1 MKFLFTLLL
10 LATLSTTKAQTP
22 LCVAYHGCG
31 GATVV
36 AYQGDLGWSSITYD
50 FQRFL
55 GGSWVTIHQS
65 IENFHLVIPGDIV
78 VATQYRTLL
87 RNNATSEE
95 RISNGVTVDP
105 AKFNNT
111 VIKPKPVITFYWGT
125 SVTSGSNYV
134 EVLPKS
140 GGIDGMRP
148 PFTYKIKKKNSFVF
162 DQKISTT
169 GIFFT
174 FNIEANQDYVIT
186 VTDYCGQVDSV
197 AGAVGFGA
205 FGRVTAR
212 SCAGASIELSSVAS
226 GQNLAHRLPI
236 TFGLAPLA
244 DSINA
249 NNVPESVLAG
259 LSYTYP
265 AGISSGFTAKRY
277 VVRARDAFGVLS
289 DYGVV
294 STGLAPP
301 NPFIVSIGPSAGY
314 CNLFITL
321 YGNYV
326 ESGIRRAG
334 DNQPYTFTPGTT
346 ITNIKYGFTY
356 DIVVKDSCG
365 IISAPLTESFNA
377 FSPIIN
383 NVVVTNT
390 GCDNKVTVTATSC
403 TGNPEY
409 RLQLVGQPDSGWQR
423 ANVFNNVAG
432 AIEFYTLSVRDGN
445 SPIVSWQVYVP
456 PFSAIVEINQFNG
469 FCGSLGDIRVVNVS
483 AGLPPYQYAISYDG
497 INFSPYSFG
506 NSFTHLVPG
515 TYDVKVKDSCGNI
528 FRSTEAYQQTQVG
541 DWYYVNETGF
551 RTTCTAVNE
560 QAGGFIRFGI
570 QQPYNIY
577 GAITTP
583 YQYELKEVIGTN
595 GNSIQ
600 YGKVAR
606 TGQTDDTT
614 FTISGLPAGKGYGI
628 FITNRCGDPVT
639 AKNRAVNN
647 FFIPLQ
653 NLPEPAI
660 TVNSSNCSQPFIE
673 VSNLP
678 NSGVIKIFK
687 GRDTTGSVVNLAT
700 PATSISLAGGYYTI
714 KVFTPNFNGC
724 PWMHLYEAFVST
736 TDSTS
741 AGIFDVNQVSI
752 CKADSAIV
760 QLKNYV
766 LGQTPGG
773 TWTGSIPDSNW
784 VNLDSGQFK
793 TTGLGNGVY
802 NFEYAVQSL
811 CGVNQSLTF
820 SLPIDLVS
828 CGLSWSQLDV
838 ISANTPLGCKN
849 YDGDKWFDLLDAEGK
864 LRYSINPGDG
874 NNIQSLCWG
883 ARFRYSFTSPRMI
896 QLNGS
901 PVYFADRNFYIEPD
915 SLTIGANPVLVRLYL
930 SNDDIDGL
938 LFYLKNNGYPAASVN
953 DLRIL
958 KKKAGPGSPVD
969 LELTVDAGAPLSLYT
984 YITASVHRY
993 GTGPFASWYF
1003 EFEVNSFSELALVY
1017 TTGNVLPVTWL
1028 SVTGNMTNDK
1038 ALVQWSTASEYNTA
1052 SFTIEHSVD
1061 GRNFTALQS
1070 MPAAGS
1076 SNRVKNYQFTHLQ
1089 TPAGINFYRIKQI
1102 DIDGRYSYSSII
1114 KILNRKSNGKI
1125 VIAPNPASNE
1135 VTIYFDK
1142 PMSVGNLR
1150 IYNSSGQMI
1159 SLQRIAEGSQQQ
1171 KIDVSKLPAG
1181 IYQLQVQ
1188 TATTVETFKL
1198 MKQ

>member
-1 MKFLFTLLL
+1 
-10 LATLSTTKAQTP
+10 
-22 LCVAYHGCG
+22 
-31 GATVV
+31 
-36 AYQGDLGWSSITYD
+36 
-50 FQRFL
+50 
-55 GGSWVTIHQS
+55 
-65 IENFHLVIPGDIV
+65 
-78 VATQYRTLL
+78 
-87 RNNATSEE
+87 
-95 RISNGVTVDP
+95 
-105 AKFNNT
+105 
-111 VIKPKPVITFYWGT
+111 
-125 SVTSGSNYV
+125 
-134 EVLPKS
+134 
-140 GGIDGMRP
+140 
-148 PFTYKIKKKNSFVF
+148 
-162 DQKISTT
+162 
-169 GIFFT
+169 
-174 FNIEANQDYVIT
+174 
-186 VTDYCGQVDSV
+186 
-197 AGAVGFGA
+197 
-205 FGRVTAR
+205 
-212 SCAGASIELSSVAS
+212 
-226 GQNLAHRLPI
+226 
-236 TFGLAPLA
+236 
-244 DSINA
+244 
-249 NNVPESVLAG
+249 
-259 LSYTYP
+259 
-265 AGISSGFTAKRY
+265 

-289 DYGVV
+289 DYRVV

-301 NPFIVSIGPSAGY
+301 DPFVVSIGPSTGF
-314 CNLFITL
+314 CNLFIKL
-321 YGNYV
+321 DGNYV

-334 DNQPYTFTPGTT
+334 QNLPYVFTPGTT
-346 ITNIKYGFTY
+346 ITNIRAGFTY
-356 DIVVKDSCG
+356 EIVVKDSCG
-365 IISAPLTESFNA
+365 IISAPLTVNYTA

-528 FRSTEAYQQTQVG
+528 FRSSEAYQQTQMG

-551 RTTCTAVNE
+551 QTTCTAINE

-595 GNSIQ
+595 GYSIQ

-700 PATSISLAGGYYTI
+700 PTTSTSLAGGYYTI
-714 KVFTPNFNGC
+714 KVSTPDFNGC
-724 PWMHLYEAFVST
+724 PWMQLYGAYVST
-736 TDSTS
+736 TDSTT
-741 AGIFDVNQVSI
+741 AGTFDINQPGI
-752 CKADSAIV
+752 CKANSSVV
-760 QLKNYV
+760 QLKNFV
-766 LGQTPGG
+766 TGQTPGG
-773 TWTGSIPDSNW
+773 TWTGNIPDSNW
-784 VNLDSGQFK
+784 VNRNSGQFK
-793 TTGLGNGVY
+793 TIGLADGVY
-802 NFEYAVQSL
+802 DFEYAVQSL
-811 CGVNQSLTF
+811 CGINKSLTF
-820 SLPIDLVS
+820 SMTIDLVS

-838 ISANTPLGCKN
+838 ISASTPLGCKN
-849 YDGDKWFDLLDAEGK
+849 YDGDKWFDVLDAEGK

-915 SLTIGANPVLVRLYL
+915 SLTIDANPVLVRLYL

-969 LELTVDAGAPLSLYT
+969 LELTVDASAPLSLYT
-984 YITASVHRY
+984 YITPSVHRY

-1003 EFEVNSFSELALVY
+1003 EFEVNSFSEFALVFAKG
-1017 TTGNVLPVTWL
+1017 TALPVTWL
-1028 SVTGNMTNDK
+1028 SITGQIQEGK
-1038 ALVQWSTASEYNTA
+1038 SLIKWSTSSEINTS
-1052 SFTIEHSVD
+1052 SFTVEHSED
-1061 GRNFTALQS
+1061 GIKFVSLQNLA
-1070 MPAAGS
+1070 AAGN
-1076 SNRVKNYQFTHLQ
+1076 SNNVRRYEWIHI
-1089 TPAGINFYRIKQI
+1089 TPKQGINYYRIRQT
-1102 DIDGRYSYSSII
+1102 DRDGRYSYSKII
-1114 KILNRKSNGKI
+1114 TLQYMGEVPI
-1125 VIAPNPASNE
+1125 VRLYPNPARNE
-1135 VTIYFDK
+1135 VIVYFEK
-1142 PMSVGNLR
+1142 PITGGNLR
-1150 IYNSSGQMI
+1150 LYNSIGNRILAQRMAKG
-1159 SLQRIAEGSQQQ
+1159 SLQQR
-1171 KIDVSKLPAG
+1171 IDVSKLPAG
-1181 IYQLQVQ
+1181 VYQLQVQ
-1188 TATTVETFKL
+1188 TASLLETFKL
-1198 MKQ
+1198 IKQ